1 MNKIAIFWTK
11 IVLMKYLICSLF
23 MIVSCKN
30 TSPTTGSFG
39 FDLEFLKK
47 SEPGILVLE
56 DSIGSAKIIISPNL
70 QGRVMTSTA
79 EGDGGTS
86 FGWLNYDLLAS
97 RKTVQ
102 HMTAFGGEERFWLG
116 PEGGQFSIYFK
127 KGNEFSFKNWQVPK
141 EIDSEPF
148 DLVSST
154 KTDANF
160 TKNMYFENYIGTKL
174 DLRVDRGIRLLDKES
189 INQLIGIDIS
199 NDVKMVGFES
209 ANSITNTG
217 KISWNKTNGMLSIWI
232 LSMLNASEKTMVV
245 APFKQ
250 VGKGPVYTDD
260 YFGKV
265 PSDRLRNENGV
276 MFFKAD
282 AQYRSKIGISSSRAL
297 PFIGSY
303 DAEKR
308 VLTVAQY
315 DLPGGDSQYVN
326 GKWELQKDPLS
337 GDAVNAY
344 NDGVNN
350 GVQLGKFYEIESSSP
365 AAALNPGSTLTHH
378 HRTIHFMGAKEDLDQ
393 ISLKVFGIKV
403 DQIK

>member
-1 MNKIAIFWTK
+1 MA
-11 IVLMKYLICSLF
+11 
-23 MIVSCKN
+23 VSCTN
-30 TSPTTGSFG
+30 TSLPKGTFG

-56 DSIGSAKIIISPNL
+56 DASGDSKIIIFPNL

-79 EGDGGTS
+79 EGDQGIS
-86 FGWLNYDLLAS
+86 FGWLNYDLLAT
-97 RKTVQ
+97 RKTAK

-127 KGNEFSFKNWQVPK
+127 KGQDFTFENWQVPV

-148 DLVSST
+148 QLISAT
-154 KTDANF
+154 KMEAKF
-160 TKNMYFENYIGTKL
+160 TKDMQFENYMGTAL
-174 DLRVDRGIRLLDKES
+174 DLRVDRGIQLLDKEK
-189 INQLIGIDIS
+189 INQLLGINLS
-199 NDVKMVGFES
+199 NEVKMVGFET

-245 APFKQ
+245 APFKLDGQ
-250 VGKGPVYTDD
+250 GPVYTDD

-265 PSDRLRNENGV
+265 PAVRLRQENGV
-276 MFFKAD
+276 IFFKAD
-282 AQYRSKIGISSSRAL
+282 AKYRSKIGISPSRAL

-303 DAEKR
+303 DAKKQ
-308 VLTVAQY
+308 VLTVAQF
-315 DLPGGDSQYVN
+315 DLPAGNSHYVN
-326 GKWELQKDPLS
+326 GKWELQKDPLN

-350 GVQLGKFYEIESSSP
+350 GTQLGKFYEIESSSP
-365 AAALNPGSTLTHH
+365 AADLDPGKTLTHH
-378 HRTIHFMGAKEDLDQ
+378 HRTIHFMGPKQELNQ
-393 ISLKVFGIKV
+393 ISLKVFGITV

>member
-1 MNKIAIFWTK
+1 MA
-11 IVLMKYLICSLF
+11 
-23 MIVSCKN
+23 VSCTN
-30 TSPTTGSFG
+30 TSSTEGTFG

-56 DSIGSAKIIISPNL
+56 DLSGDSKIIISPNL

-79 EGDGGTS
+79 GGDQGIS
-86 FGWLNYDLLAS
+86 FGWLNYDLLAT
-97 RKTVQ
+97 RKTAK

-127 KGNEFSFKNWQVPK
+127 KGVDFSFENWQVPA

-148 DLVSST
+148 ELISAT
-154 KTDANF
+154 KTEAKL
-160 TKNMYFENYIGTKL
+160 TREMHVENYLGTAL
-174 DLRVDRGIRLLDKES
+174 DLRVDRGIRLLAKETM
-189 INQLIGIDIS
+189 NQLLGIKIGKE
-199 NDVKMVGFES
+199 VKMVGFET

-217 KISWNKTNGMLSIWI
+217 KTPWNKTNGMLSIWI

-245 APFKQ
+245 APYRQ
-250 VGKGPVYTDD
+250 EGEGPVYTDD

-265 PSDRLRNENGV
+265 PADRLRHENGV
-276 MFFKAD
+276 IFFKAD
-282 AQYRSKIGISSSRAL
+282 AKYRSKIGISPSRAL

-303 DAEKR
+303 DAQKQ
-308 VLTVAQY
+308 VLTVAQF
-315 DLPGGDSQYVN
+315 DLPGANSQYVD

-344 NDGVNN
+344 NDGVNQ
-350 GVQLGKFYEIESSSP
+350 GTQLGKFYEIESSSP
-365 AAALNPGSTLTHH
+365 AADLEPGKTLIHH
-378 HRTIHFMGAKEDLDQ
+378 HRTMHFMGPKEDLDQ
-393 ISLKVFGIKV
+393 ISLKVFGIPV